1 MLKDLL
7 TKSMIATN
15 VSVNNWVEAIEFG
28 GAILEKKGVIEHR
41 YIEAM
46 IEGVN
51 KFGPYIVIA
60 PGIALAHANPKSGV
74 KEIGISLI
82 TLDKGINF
90 GHDENDP
97 VRIVISLA
105 AVDHET
111 HIKSLSSLARLL
123 NDENFVEMVLNSN
136 NYEISEYIKKIEI

>member
-1 MLKDLL
+1 MLKNLL
-7 TKSMIATN
+7 TKDMIETN
-15 VSVNNWVEAIEFG
+15 VSVNNWIEAIKFG
-28 GAILEKKGVIEHR
+28 GDILEKKGIIEHR
-41 YIEAM
+41 YIDAM

-51 KFGPYIVIA
+51 KYGPYIVIA

-105 AVDHET
+105 AIDHET
-111 HIKSLSSLARLL
+111 HIKALSSLANLL
-123 NDENFVEMVLNSN
+123 NDEHFLNMVLTSN
-136 NYEISEYIKKIEI
+136 KYDIAKYIKEL